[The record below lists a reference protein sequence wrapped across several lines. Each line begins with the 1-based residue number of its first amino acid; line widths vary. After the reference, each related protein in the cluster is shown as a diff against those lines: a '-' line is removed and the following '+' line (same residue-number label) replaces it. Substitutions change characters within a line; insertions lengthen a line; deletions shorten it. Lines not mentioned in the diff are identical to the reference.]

1 MVTIEKARSED
12 FERIYP
18 LLLGFNSDKLSKNDW
33 KQVFINHWNVP
44 EDYHGFILVKDGE
57 VKGFLGAIFSTR
69 VFNGQVEKF
78 CNMTSWIVDEGCRGQ
93 SLLLILELLKL
104 KNYTITNFTA
114 SQGVSV
120 ILQKIGFTPIE
131 TQQQLLL
138 PVPTFSLNK
147 RTYHCEFKREAI
159 GQKLSEADFKIF
171 EDHLAFDCTHIL
183 ITSGRDYCYLIVKRI
198 KRRHLPFAKV
208 HYLSNAGLFI
218 KAQDSLRVKICVN
231 LKVAGLLVAERYLK
245 GHQLRYD
252 KKFPREYGAFYKSTK
267 IRPEEIDTLYSEMIL
282 LHE

>member
-1 MVTIEKARSED
+1 MVKIEKVRSED

-18 LLLGFNSDKLSKNDW
+18 LLLGFNSDKLSKDDW
-33 KQVFINHWNVP
+33 KQVFINHWNVA
-44 EDYHGFILVKDGE
+44 EDYHGYILVKEGE

-69 VFNGQVEKF
+69 VFNGQVERF
-78 CNMTSWIVDEGCRGQ
+78 CNMTSWIVDESCRGQ

-104 KNYTITNFTA
+104 KDYTITNFTA
-114 SQGVSV
+114 SEGVRV

-131 TQQQLLL
+131 TQPQLLL

-147 RTYHCEFKREAI
+147 GTYFCEFNREAI
-159 GQKLSEADFKIF
+159 GEKLGETDFKIF
-171 EDHLAFDCTHIL
+171 QDHQAFDCRHIL
-183 ITSGRDYCYLIVKRI
+183 ISSGRDYCYVIVRRI
-198 KRRHLPFAKV
+198 RRRRLAFAKV
-208 HYLSNAGLFI
+208 HYLSNAELFV
-218 KAQDSLRVKICVN
+218 KAQDSLRVKICAN

-245 GHQLRYD
+245 GHQLRHVR
-252 KKFPREYGAFYKSTK
+252 KFPKEYGAFYKSTK